1 MYALRF
7 TKRHKGK
14 VMRWVIVVIVVAVLL
29 TKIVS
34 DQKSEVQKM
43 NEEIAAMQ
51 AELDRSLGV
60 TK

>member
-1 MYALRF
+1 M
-7 TKRHKGK
+7 KRHKGA
-14 VMRWVIVVIVVAVLL
+14 VMRWIIFVVVVAGLL

-34 DQKSEVQKM
+34 AQKSEVQKM
-43 NEEIAAMQ
+43 KEEIAAMQ

>member
-1 MYALRF
+1 
-7 TKRHKGK
+7 
-14 VMRWVIVVIVVAVLL
+14 MRWVIVVIVVAVLL

-34 DQKSEVQKM
+34 AQKSEVQKM